1 MEHCLHYSKRKM
13 KTYKIDTQ
21 LDDKNRARLEARQY
35 DRAYTE
41 VPNRALP
48 ETLSEALSIIHKGLT
63 GEELPEQG
71 STFLVRADNSG
82 TFKRLYSPTVYTN
95 EAQSGLVI
103 RWGDNDIPL
112 SIGEGGVASESGD
125 KKVKYSFKEEQVGKY
140 AEAVLSVSYSQNGTV
155 YSMPFPI
162 KSLDWENPVSA
173 DALDVL
179 VDEAPENI
187 PGLLAVAPDPSK
199 RGEGGGGPRM
209 EGSIIKIAQLPI
221 GEYEVTTYRSRE
233 TQYGIDYMMQ
243 VVGINEPFVGVTR
256 KQDENT
262 GEWGDAEV
270 EIVGQC
276 IVKPNNALKKVLAA
290 EPVITPQDPA
300 KLYVLSHGEYNGY
313 ATAKCKLVCNTFQG
327 GDDVFDLDF

>member
-1 MEHCLHYSKRKM
+1 M
-13 KTYKIDTQ
+13 KTTKVDIN
-21 LDDKNRARLEARQY
+21 LDDKNRARLEARSY
-35 DRAYTE
+35 ERAYTE

-48 ETLSEALSIIHKGLT
+48 ESLSESLNIIYEALT
-63 GEELPEQG
+63 GETMPEQG
-71 STFLVRADNSG
+71 STFLVRADNNG
-82 TFKRLYSPTVYTN
+82 TFKRLYSPTVYSN
-95 EAQSGLVI
+95 EAQDSLLI
-103 RWGDNDIPL
+103 RWGNDDIEL
-112 SIGEGGVASESGD
+112 KIGEGGVSAPNGD
-125 KKVKYSFKEEQVGKY
+125 KKVKFSFKEEQIGKY
-140 AEAVLSVSYSQNGTV
+140 AEAVLSVSYSKSGVVT
-155 YSMPFPI
+155 SMPFPV
-162 KSLDWENPVSA
+162 KSVNWEEPITA

-209 EGSIIKIAQLPI
+209 EGPIIKIAQLPI

-262 GEWGDAEV
+262 GEWGDVEV

-276 IVKPNNALKKVLAA
+276 IVKPNNALKKTLAA
-290 EPVITPQDPA
+290 DPVITPQDPA

-313 ATAKCKLVCNTFQG
+313 ATAQCKLVCNTFSG
-327 GDDVFDLDF
+327 GADVFDLDF